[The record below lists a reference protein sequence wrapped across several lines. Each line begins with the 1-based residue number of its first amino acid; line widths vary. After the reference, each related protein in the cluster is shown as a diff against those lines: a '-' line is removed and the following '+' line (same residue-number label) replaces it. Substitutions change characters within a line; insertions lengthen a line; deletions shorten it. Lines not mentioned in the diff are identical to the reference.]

1 MATYRQVQLSF
12 WTDSYI
18 ADNFS
23 AEDKYFYLYA
33 LTNLHTTL
41 CGCYE
46 VSEKQIA
53 KEMGYSVESVEAILD
68 RFEKSFNLI
77 RYDKKTK
84 ELLILNW
91 SKYNWTSSPKFRP
104 PLERSI
110 EEVKNTAFKDY
121 LIDLLNGEDTTDF
134 RYRIDTVSE
143 EDSNIRY
150 PIDTTVTV
158 TDTVNSSNS
167 INSINIEDVNKE
179 KDVKKRVR
187 KKYEDTPEFEAFW
200 NAYPKVKQKSKQ
212 EAREAF
218 AKVDVP
224 LQTLLDALEVQK
236 KSHDWTKEGGQ
247 YIPYPAKWL
256 NKRRWEDATDTTQ
269 QTDRYANLR
278 RLMEECEDE

>member
-12 WTDSYI
+12 WTDSFI

-33 LTNLHTTL
+33 LTNLHTSL

-110 EEVKNTAFKDY
+110 EEVKNTNFKDY
-121 LIDLLNGEDTTDF
+121 LMDLLNGEDTTDF

-143 EDSNIRY
+143 KDSDVRY
-150 PIDTTVTV
+150 PTDTTVNV
-158 TDTVNSSNS
+158 TDTVIVNSSNS
-167 INSINIEDVNKE
+167 TNI
-179 KDVKKRVR
+179 VKKRVR

-200 NAYPKVKQKSKQ
+200 NAYPKQKAKT

-224 LQTLLDALEVQK
+224 LQTLLDALEIQK
-236 KSHDWTKEGGQ
+236 KSHDWLKEGGQ

>member
-12 WTDSYI
+12 WTDSFI

-33 LTNLHTTL
+33 LTNLHTSL

-110 EEVKNTAFKDY
+110 EEVKNTNFKDY
-121 LIDLLNGEDTTDF
+121 LMDLLNGEDTTDF

-143 EDSNIRY
+143 KDSDVRY
-150 PIDTTVTV
+150 PTDTTVNV
-158 TDTVNSSNS
+158 TDTVIVNSSNS
-167 INSINIEDVNKE
+167 TNI
-179 KDVKKRVR
+179 VKKRVR

-200 NAYPKVKQKSKQ
+200 NAYPKQKAKT

-224 LQTLLDALEVQK
+224 LQTLLDALEIQK

>member
-1 MATYRQVQLSF
+1 MATYRQVKLAF
-12 WTDSYI
+12 WTDHLIS
-18 ADNFS
+18 DNFS
-23 AEDKYFYLYA
+23 AEDKYFFLYL
-33 LTNLHTTL
+33 LTNLHTNL

-46 VSEKQIA
+46 VSKTQVA
-53 KEMGYSVESVEAILD
+53 KEMGYSEETINSLID
-68 RFEKSFNLI
+68 RFENKYNLI
-77 RYDKKTK
+77 RYDKKTY

-91 SKYNWTSSPKFRP
+91 SKHNWTESPKFRK
-104 PLERSI
+104 LVEKEIESI
-110 EEVKNTAFKDY
+110 KDKEFKEY
-121 LIDLLNGEDTTDF
+121 LTGIFNGEDAEIYPISTS
-134 RYRIDTVSE
+134 DTVSE
-143 EDSNIRY
+143 VPDTSLLVSVSN
-150 PIDTTVTV
+150 T
-158 TDTVNSSNS
+158 TVNSFNS
-167 INSINIEDVNKE
+167 IKE
-179 KDVKKRVR
+179 VKKRVR

>member
-12 WTDSYI
+12 WTDSFI

-33 LTNLHTTL
+33 LTNLHTSL

-68 RFEKSFNLI
+68 RFEKNFNLI
-77 RYDKKTK
+77 RYDKKSK
-84 ELLILNW
+84 ELLLLNW

-110 EEVKNTAFKDY
+110 EEVKNTDFRNF
-121 LIDLLNGEDTTDF
+121 LVDLLNGEDTSDF

-143 EDSNIRY
+143 KDSDVRY
-150 PIDTTVTV
+150 PTDTTVNVNV
-158 TDTVNSSNS
+158 TDTVIVNSSNS
-167 INSINIEDVNKE
+167 TNV
-179 KDVKKRVR
+179 VKKRVR

-224 LQTLLDALEVQK
+224 LQTLLDALEIQK
-236 KSHDWTKEGGQ
+236 KSHDWQKEGGQ

-256 NKRRWEDATDTTQ
+256 NKRRWEDSMDANTQ
-269 QTDRYANLR
+269 ETDRYANLR
-278 RLMEECEDE
+278 RLAEEFDDE

>member
-12 WTDSYI
+12 WTDSFI
-18 ADNFS
+18 SDNFS

-33 LTNLHTTL
+33 LTNLHTSL

-53 KEMGYSVESVEAILD
+53 KEMGYSIESVEAILD
-68 RFEKSFNLI
+68 RFEKNFNLI

-84 ELLILNW
+84 ELLMLNW

-110 EEVKNTAFKDY
+110 EEVKNTNFKDY
-121 LIDLLNGEDTTDF
+121 LMDLLNGEDTTDF

-143 EDSNIRY
+143 KDSDVRY
-150 PIDTTVTV
+150 PTDTTVNV
-158 TDTVNSSNS
+158 TDTVIVNSSNS
-167 INSINIEDVNKE
+167 TNV
-179 KDVKKRVR
+179 VKKRVR

-200 NAYPKVKQKSKQ
+200 NAYPKQKAKT

>member
-1 MATYRQVQLSF
+1 MAIYRQVKMSF
-12 WTDSYI
+12 WTDPLVS
-18 ADNFS
+18 DNFS
-23 AEDKYFYLYA
+23 AEDKYFFLYL
-33 LTNLHTTL
+33 LTNLHTNL

-46 VSEKQIA
+46 VSKTQVA
-53 KEMGYSVESVEAILD
+53 KEMGYSEETINSVID
-68 RFEKSFNLI
+68 RFENKYNLI
-77 RYDKKTK
+77 RYDKKTY

-91 SKYNWTSSPKFRP
+91 SKHNWTESPKFRK
-104 PLERSI
+104 LVEKEIESI
-110 EEVKNTAFKDY
+110 KDKEFREY
-121 LIDLLNGEDTTDF
+121 LMGIFNGEDAEIYPISTS
-134 RYRIDTVSE
+134 DTVSE
-143 EDSNIRY
+143 VPDTSLLVSVSN
-150 PIDTTVTV
+150 T
-158 TDTVNSSNS
+158 TVNSSNS
-167 INSINIEDVNKE
+167 INIEEVNTEKE
-179 KDVKKRVR
+179 VKKRVR

-256 NKRRWEDATDTTQ
+256 NKRRWEDSMDAKPIE
-269 QTDRYANLR
+269 TDRYANLR

>member
-33 LTNLHTTL
+33 LTNLHTSL

-68 RFEKSFNLI
+68 RFERSFNLI
-77 RYDKKTK
+77 RYDNKTK

-143 EDSNIRY
+143 KDSDVRY
-150 PIDTTVTV
+150 PTDTTVNVNV
-158 TDTVNSSNS
+158 TDIVNVNSSNS
-167 INSINIEDVNKE
+167 TNE
-179 KDVKKRVR
+179 VKKRVR

-200 NAYPKVKQKSKQ
+200 NAYPKQKAKT

-224 LQTLLDALEVQK
+224 LQTLLDALEIQK
-236 KSHDWTKEGGQ
+236 KSNDWLKEGGQ

-256 NKRRWEDATDTTQ
+256 NKRRWEDAADTTQ

>member
-12 WTDSYI
+12 WTDSFI
-18 ADNFS
+18 SDNFS

-33 LTNLHTTL
+33 LTNLHTSL

-68 RFEKSFNLI
+68 RFEKNFNLI
-77 RYDKKTK
+77 RYDKKSK
-84 ELLILNW
+84 ELLLLNW

-110 EEVKNTAFKDY
+110 EEVKNTDFRNF
-121 LIDLLNGEDTTDF
+121 LVDLLNGEDTSDF

-143 EDSNIRY
+143 KDSDTIY
-150 PIDTTVTV
+150 PTDTTVNVTGTV
-158 TDTVNSSNS
+158 TVNSPKSTN
-167 INSINIEDVNKE
+167 E
-179 KDVKKRVR
+179 VKKRVR

-224 LQTLLDALEVQK
+224 LQTLLDALEIQK
-236 KSHDWTKEGGQ
+236 RSHDWQKDGGQ

-278 RLMEECEDE
+278 KLAEEFDDE

>member
-12 WTDSYI
+12 WTDSFI

-33 LTNLHTTL
+33 LTNLHTSL

-104 PLERSI
+104 PLEKSI
-110 EEVKNTAFKDY
+110 EEVKNTNFKDY
-121 LIDLLNGEDTTDF
+121 LMDLLNGEDTTDF

-143 EDSNIRY
+143 KDSDVRY
-150 PIDTTVTV
+150 PTDTTVNV
-158 TDTVNSSNS
+158 TDTVIVNSSNS
-167 INSINIEDVNKE
+167 TNV
-179 KDVKKRVR
+179 VKKRVR

-200 NAYPKVKQKSKQ
+200 NAYPKQKAKT

-236 KSHDWTKEGGQ
+236 KSHDWTKDGGQ

-256 NKRRWEDATDTTQ
+256 NKRRWEDSMDAKPIE
-269 QTDRYANLR
+269 TDRYANLR
-278 RLMEECEDE
+278 RLAEEFDDE